1 MKCKGPALL
10 PGFLLFSS
18 FTECWLVP
26 GAISFSIYEE
36 IIYIH
41 FMMLLSTR
49 FRRLSAVAHFGQSAH
64 VAPSARYS
72 RFAFV
77 ALSLAFWQAPA
88 LAADLVKQNID
99 TTDAMATLANYDRGF
114 YTPQVLHI
122 KPSGGKP
129 IEKPYGKL
137 LHLRAE
143 ISEFSSRAWLG
154 VDTTGGKKDTT
165 WGKSQDLT
173 EDALNVLQTTFDNI
187 RKNNGFAVV
196 RICYDP
202 WYNGRSNVTPEH
214 KWVLRHVEQL
224 APVLS
229 KNTDVI
235 VALEM
240 GMHGAY
246 GEMHSDTSITYDR
259 IAEATNLMLRNTPP
273 ELKILT
279 RTGNYSAKVLG
290 FDNWGVD
297 FHIDG
302 EKFAEIAKA
311 KGDTMYRVGMFND
324 GYLGTQFD
332 YGTWGADC
340 KTSICR
346 EEGVAWLEKY
356 GINTP
361 YGGEALTTAN
371 DYQVINTPEFLAYE
385 GFRTHTSYLNIQWNN
400 NLIDSWK
407 KSHFKG
413 KDFEYDGAKDSSLT
427 GFKYINDHLGYRYVL
442 RESWITDTVGAD
454 GIFKA
459 KLRIQNVG
467 FGNLT
472 RNVPVKLA
480 VVDDMEGSLLTMCPG
495 TSYIDLPDI
504 DFRDVHSRTISI
516 AGGDTVMTFDGNNE
530 IEISAKLNVFSKKR
544 YQVYLSV
551 GEVEFANHKLV
562 GVGSCG
568 EEQPAVY
575 LGKVYYDEGL
585 TGISPR
591 LSPALVTSKQNA
603 PFVQRIRNNII
614 IHKGDKRYR
623 ANGFGMK

>member
-1 MKCKGPALL
+1 MSVSCLFNLRGAAHFAHSALM
-10 PGFLLFSS
+10 
-18 FTECWLVP
+18 V
-26 GAISFSIYEE
+26 
-36 IIYIH
+36 
-41 FMMLLSTR
+41 MLL
-49 FRRLSAVAHFGQSAH
+49 AVPQSPA
-64 VAPSARYS
+64 
-72 RFAFV
+72 FA
-77 ALSLAFWQAPA
+77 SG
-88 LAADLVKQNID
+88 LVKQGID
-99 TTDAMATLANYDRGF
+99 STDYMITLANYDRGF

-129 IEKPYGKL
+129 IEKPYSQL

-154 VDTTGGKKDTT
+154 IDTTGGKKDTT

-173 EDALNVLQTTFDNI
+173 EDALNVLQQTFDNI
-187 RKNNGFAVV
+187 RANKGFVIV

-259 IAEATNLMLRNTPP
+259 VAEATNLMLRSTPP

-324 GYLGTQFD
+324 GYLGTQYD

-371 DYQVINTPEFLAYE
+371 GYQVINTPEFLAYE

-400 NLIDSWK
+400 NLINSWK
-407 KSHFKG
+407 KTLFKQ
-413 KDFEYDGAKDSSLT
+413 KDFDYDPAHVDSLT
-427 GFKYINDHLGYRYVL
+427 GFKYINDHLGYRFVL
-442 RESWITDTVGAD
+442 RESWLSDTVGSD
-454 GIFKA
+454 HMLHA
-459 KLRIQNVG
+459 KFRVQNVG

-472 RNVPVKLA
+472 WKAPVKLA
-480 VVDDMEGSLLTMCPG
+480 VLEDLEGSDLDMCPDMD
-495 TSYIDLPDI
+495 YVDLPDV
-504 DFRDVHSRTISI
+504 DFRDVHSRTISV

-530 IEISAKLNVFSKKR
+530 IEVSVKLGKLRYRN
-544 YQVYLSV
+544 YQVYLKV
-551 GEVEFANHKLV
+551 GDIQFANDKPS
-562 GVGSCG
+562 GKGTCG
-568 EEQPAVY
+568 QEQPAAY
-575 LGKVYYDEGL
+575 LGKFYFDENVQS
-585 TGISPR
+585 I
-591 LSPALVTSKQNA
+591 A
-603 PFVQRIRNNII
+603 PRIRRSSVQKTETPYVLRTRNNVII
-614 IHKGDKRYR
+614 R
-623 ANGFGMK
+623 NGERSYKPNGSKL

>member
-1 MKCKGPALL
+1 MKKISVITQNVVQIAVLGIFLFTPAS
-10 PGFLLFSS
+10 LF
-18 FTECWLVP
+18 
-26 GAISFSIYEE
+26 
-36 IIYIH
+36 
-41 FMMLLSTR
+41 
-49 FRRLSAVAHFGQSAH
+49 
-64 VAPSARYS
+64 
-72 RFAFV
+72 
-77 ALSLAFWQAPA
+77 
-88 LAADLVKQNID
+88 AAGLVKQSID
-99 TTDAMATLANYDRGF
+99 TTDAMATLDNFDRGF
-114 YTPQVLHI
+114 YTPQVLHL
-122 KPSGGKP
+122 KPSGSKP

-143 ISEFSSRAWLG
+143 ISEFSSNAWLSI
-154 VDTTGGKKDTT
+154 DTTGGKRDTVR
-165 WGKSQDLT
+165 GVSQDLT
-173 EDALNVLQTTFDNI
+173 EDALNVLQQTFDNI
-187 RKNNGFAVV
+187 RTNKGFVIV

-259 IAEATNLMLRNTPP
+259 VAEATNLMLRNTPP

-297 FHIDG
+297 FRIDG

-324 GYLGTQFD
+324 GYLGTQYD

-361 YGGEALTTAN
+361 YGGEALTTAGGFE
-371 DYQVINTPEFLAYE
+371 VINTPEFLAYE

-400 NLIDSWK
+400 NLIDGWK
-407 KSHFKG
+407 KSHFEG
-413 KDFEYDGAKDSSLT
+413 KDFEYDGSKIDSLT
-427 GFKYINDHLGYRYVL
+427 GFKYVNDHLGYRFVL
-442 RESWITDTVGAD
+442 RESWMSDTVGFD
-454 GIFKA
+454 HVLHA
-459 KLRIQNVG
+459 KFRVQNVG

-472 RNVPVKLA
+472 WKAPVKLA
-480 VVDDMEGSLLTMCPG
+480 VLEDLEGSDLLECPMP
-495 TSYIDLPDI
+495 TYYELPDVDSRNI
-504 DFRDVHSRTISI
+504 HSRTISI

-530 IEISAKLNVFSKKR
+530 IEVSVKLGKLRYRN
-544 YQVYLSV
+544 YQVYLKV
-551 GEVEFANHKLV
+551 GNIEFANDKPS
-562 GVGSCG
+562 GKGTCG
-568 EEQPAVY
+568 LEQPAAY
-575 LGKVYYDEGL
+575 LGKIYYDENVKSS
-585 TGISPR
+585 IPR
-591 LSPALVTSKQNA
+591 TFPAAVQKKNA
-603 PFVQRIRNNII
+603 PFVQRERNSVIVRD
-614 IHKGDKRYR
+614 GEKRYK
-623 ANGFGMK
+623 ANGATLR

>member
-1 MKCKGPALL
+1 MKKISEITRNVVQIAVLGI
-10 PGFLLFSS
+10 FLFATAPLF
-18 FTECWLVP
+18 
-26 GAISFSIYEE
+26 
-36 IIYIH
+36 
-41 FMMLLSTR
+41 
-49 FRRLSAVAHFGQSAH
+49 
-64 VAPSARYS
+64 
-72 RFAFV
+72 
-77 ALSLAFWQAPA
+77 
-88 LAADLVKQNID
+88 AAGLVKRDID
-99 TTDAMATLANYDRGF
+99 TTDAMATLGNYDRGF
-114 YTPQVLHI
+114 YTPQVLHL

-129 IEKPYGKL
+129 IENPSSKL

-143 ISEFSSRAWLG
+143 ISEFSSNAWLSI
-154 VDTTGGKKDTT
+154 DTTGGKR
-165 WGKSQDLT
+165 DLT

-187 RKNNGFAVV
+187 RENKGFVIV

-202 WYNGRSNVTPEH
+202 WYNGRSNVTPDHE
-214 KWVLRHVEQL
+214 WVLKHVKQL

-246 GEMHSDTSITYDR
+246 GEMHSDTNITYDR

-311 KGDTMYRVGMFND
+311 KGDTMFRVGMFND
-324 GYLGTQFD
+324 GYLGTQYD

-371 DYQVINTPEFLAYE
+371 GYQVINTPEFLAYE

-407 KSHFKG
+407 KTQFKQ
-413 KDFEYDGAKDSSLT
+413 KDFDYDPSRVDSLT
-427 GFKYINDHLGYRYVL
+427 GFKYINDHLGYRFVL
-442 RESWITDTVGAD
+442 REAWMSDTVGSD
-454 GIFKA
+454 RILRA
-459 KLRIQNVG
+459 KVRIQNVG

-472 RNVPVKLA
+472 WNAPVRLA
-480 VVDDMEGSLLTMCPG
+480 ILDDLEGSDLEICP
-495 TSYIDLPDI
+495 TPTYYDLPDI
-504 DFRDVHSRTISI
+504 DSRDIHSRTISI

-530 IEISAKLNVFSKKR
+530 IEISAKIKGNNKTR
-544 YQVYLSV
+544 YQVYLKI
-551 GEVEFANHKLV
+551 GDIAFANRIPS
-562 GVGSCG
+562 GIGSCG
-568 EEQPAVY
+568 IEQPAAY
-575 LGKVYYDEGL
+575 LGKIYFAESVKSS
-585 TGISPR
+585 INPR
-591 LSPALVTSKQNA
+591 TLPSGTAQKKNA
-603 PFVQRIRNNII
+603 PFIQRERHNAIIRD
-614 IHKGDKRYR
+614 GEKRYR
-623 ANGFGMK
+623 ANGATSR

>member
-1 MKCKGPALL
+1 MA
-10 PGFLLFSS
+10 
-18 FTECWLVP
+18 
-26 GAISFSIYEE
+26 
-36 IIYIH
+36 
-41 FMMLLSTR
+41 LLST
-49 FRRLSAVAHFGQSAH
+49 HFGILRGTVLAT
-64 VAPSARYS
+64 
-72 RFAFV
+72 
-77 ALSLAFWQAPA
+77 LSLAFLPSSVFAVG
-88 LAADLVKQNID
+88 LVKQRID
-99 TTDAMATLANYDRGF
+99 STDYMITLPNYDRGF

-122 KPSGGKP
+122 KPSGSKP
-129 IEKPYGKL
+129 IEKPYSKL

-154 VDTTGGKKDTT
+154 IDTTGGKKDTT

-173 EDALNVLQTTFDNI
+173 EDALNVLQQTFDNI
-187 RKNNGFAVV
+187 RANKGFVIV

-214 KWVLRHVEQL
+214 KWVLKHVEQL

-259 IAEATNLMLRNTPP
+259 VAEATNLMLRSTPP

-302 EKFAEIAKA
+302 EKFAEIAEA

-324 GYLGTQFD
+324 GYLGTQYD

-361 YGGEALTTAN
+361 YGGEALSTAN
-371 DYQVINTPEFLAYE
+371 GYQVINTPEFLAYE

-400 NLIDSWK
+400 NLINSWK
-407 KSHFKG
+407 KTLFKQ
-413 KDFEYDGAKDSSLT
+413 KDFDYDPAKIDSLT
-427 GFKYINDHLGYRYVL
+427 GFKYINDHLGYRFVL
-442 RESWITDTVGAD
+442 RESWLSDTVGSD
-454 GIFKA
+454 HVLRA
-459 KLRIQNVG
+459 KFRVQNVG

-472 RNVPVKLA
+472 WKAPVRLA
-480 VVDDMEGSLLTMCPG
+480 VVEDLEGSSLDVCPD
-495 TSYIDLPDI
+495 IDYVELPDV

-530 IEISAKLNVFSKKR
+530 LEISVNLGKLRYRN
-544 YQVYLSV
+544 YQVYLKV
-551 GEVEFANHKLV
+551 GDIEFANDKPS
-562 GVGSCG
+562 GKGTCG
-568 EEQPAVY
+568 MEQPAAY
-575 LGKVYYDEGL
+575 LGKFYFDENVQS
-585 TGISPR
+585 IAPR
-591 LSPALVTSKQNA
+591 VRRSSEQNSKT
-603 PFVQRIRNNII
+603 PYVQRTRNNVII
-614 IHKGDKRYR
+614 RDGDRSYKM
-623 ANGFGMK
+623 NGAKQ

>member
-1 MKCKGPALL
+1 MKKISEITRNVVQIAVIGI
-10 PGFLLFSS
+10 FLFATVPLF
-18 FTECWLVP
+18 
-26 GAISFSIYEE
+26 
-36 IIYIH
+36 
-41 FMMLLSTR
+41 
-49 FRRLSAVAHFGQSAH
+49 
-64 VAPSARYS
+64 
-72 RFAFV
+72 
-77 ALSLAFWQAPA
+77 
-88 LAADLVKQNID
+88 AAGLVKQSID
-99 TTDAMATLANYDRGF
+99 TTDAMATLENFDRGF
-114 YTPQVLHI
+114 YTPQVLHL

-143 ISEFSSRAWLG
+143 ISEFSSNAWLSI
-154 VDTTGGKKDTT
+154 DTTGGKRDTVR
-165 WGKSQDLT
+165 GVSQDLT
-173 EDALNVLQTTFDNI
+173 EDALNVLQQTFDNI
-187 RKNNGFAVV
+187 RNFGGHVIV

-202 WYNGRSNVTPEH
+202 WYNGRSNVTPAHE
-214 KWVLRHVEQL
+214 WVLKHVEQL

-246 GEMHSDTSITYDR
+246 GEMHSDTNITYDR
-259 IAEATNLMLRNTPP
+259 VAEAVNLMLRNTPP

-324 GYLGTQFD
+324 GYLGTQYD

-356 GINTP
+356 SINTP
-361 YGGEALTTAN
+361 YGGEALTTASG
-371 DYQVINTPEFLAYE
+371 YQVINTPEFLAYE

-407 KSHFKG
+407 KTPFKQ
-413 KDFEYDGAKDSSLT
+413 KDFDYDPARVDSLS
-427 GFKYINDHLGYRYVL
+427 GFKYINDHLGYRFVL

-472 RNVPVKLA
+472 WNAPVRLA
-480 VVDDMEGSLLTMCPG
+480 VLEDLEGSNLAMCPMP
-495 TSYIDLPDI
+495 TYYELPDI
-504 DFRDVHSRTISI
+504 DSRDIHSRTISI

-530 IEISAKLNVFSKKR
+530 VEISTKLNLKGKGS
-544 YQVYLSV
+544 YQVYLKI
-551 GEVEFANHKLV
+551 GNVEFANREV
-562 GVGSCG
+562 SGMGSCG

-575 LGKVYYDEGL
+575 LGKVYFDE
-585 TGISPR
+585 S
-591 LSPALVTSKQNA
+591 VTSSAIPRALQPRNIQKQNA
-603 PFVQRIRNNII
+603 PNVQRERNSVIVRDGE
-614 IHKGDKRYR
+614 KCYKL
-623 ANGFGMK
+623 NGAKVLKK

>member
-1 MKCKGPALL
+1 MKKISVITRNVVQIAVLGI
-10 PGFLLFSS
+10 FLFATAPLF
-18 FTECWLVP
+18 
-26 GAISFSIYEE
+26 
-36 IIYIH
+36 
-41 FMMLLSTR
+41 
-49 FRRLSAVAHFGQSAH
+49 
-64 VAPSARYS
+64 
-72 RFAFV
+72 
-77 ALSLAFWQAPA
+77 
-88 LAADLVKQNID
+88 AAGLVKQSID
-99 TTDAMATLANYDRGF
+99 TTDAMATLDNFDRGF
-114 YTPQVLHI
+114 YTPQVLHLE
-122 KPSGGKP
+122 PSGGKP

-143 ISEFSSRAWLG
+143 ISEFSSNAWLSI
-154 VDTTGGKKDTT
+154 DSTGGKRDTVR
-165 WGKSQDLT
+165 GVSQDLT
-173 EDALNVLQTTFDNI
+173 EDALNVLQQTFDNI
-187 RKNNGFAVV
+187 RDFGGHVIV
-196 RICYDP
+196 RVCYDP
-202 WYNGRSNVTPEH
+202 WYNGRSNVTPAHE
-214 KWVLRHVEQL
+214 WVLKHVKQL

-259 IAEATNLMLRNTPP
+259 VAEAVNLMLRNTPP

-324 GYLGTQFD
+324 GYLGTQCD

-361 YGGEALTTAN
+361 YGGEALTTASG
-371 DYQVINTPEFLAYE
+371 YEVINTPEFLAYE

-407 KSHFKG
+407 KTTFKQ
-413 KDFEYDGAKDSSLT
+413 KDFDYDPARVDLLS
-427 GFKYINDHLGYRYVL
+427 GFKYINDHLGYRFVL

-472 RNVPVKLA
+472 RKMKASVYIHGM
-480 VVDDMEGSLLTMCPG
+480 VDFGPLDTIAALNINKSLD
-495 TSYIDLPDI
+495 SI
-504 DFRDVHSRTISI
+504 DFRNVHCRKIEI
-516 AGGDTVMTFDGNNE
+516 KGADTVMTFDGNNE
-530 IEISAKLNVFSKKR
+530 IAFEINLGMHKDWDGKLLDAYLKVCSEKKTDDCIR
-544 YQVYLSV
+544 
-551 GEVEFANHKLV
+551 FANNMSPEDSANGLEKIHI
-562 GVGSCG
+562 
-568 EEQPAVY
+568 
-575 LGKVYYDEGL
+575 GKFVMDSRVEASAFL
-585 TGISPR
+585 R
-591 LSPALVTSKQNA
+591 ALPIRNSLKKNA
-603 PFVQRIRNNII
+603 PFVQRERHNAIIRD
-614 IHKGDKRYR
+614 GEKRYKV
-623 ANGFGMK
+623 NGASTLTTNH

>member
-1 MKCKGPALL
+1 M
-10 PGFLLFSS
+10 S
-18 FTECWLVP
+18 V
-26 GAISFSIYEE
+26 SFSK
-36 IIYIH
+36 
-41 FMMLLSTR
+41 LR
-49 FRRLSAVAHFGQSAH
+49 GAAHFAH
-64 VAPSARYS
+64 LVRCSHFEHSARFLHS
-72 RFAFV
+72 AFV
-77 ALSLAFWQAPA
+77 AFA
-88 LAADLVKQNID
+88 LAVLPLPAFAAGLVKQSID
-99 TTDAMATLANYDRGF
+99 TTDAMKTLANYDRGF
-114 YTPQVLHI
+114 YTPQVLHL

-154 VDTTGGKKDTT
+154 IDTTGGKKDTT

-187 RKNNGFAVV
+187 RKNNGHVV
-196 RICYDP
+196 MRICYDP

-229 KNTDVI
+229 TNTDVI

-259 IAEATNLMLRNTPP
+259 VAEATNLMLRNTPP

-302 EKFAEIAKA
+302 EKFKEIAEA

-324 GYLGTQFD
+324 GYLGTQYD

-356 GINTP
+356 SINTP

-371 DYQVINTPEFLAYE
+371 GYQVINTPEFLSYE

-413 KDFEYDGAKDSSLT
+413 KDFEYDGTKIDSLT

-442 RESWITDTVGAD
+442 RESWVTDTVGAD

-459 KLRIQNVG
+459 KVRIQNVG

-472 RNVPVKLA
+472 RKMKASLYVRGYRQEGLLDTLA
-480 VVDDMEGSLLTMCPG
+480 IMTYEIPLSDA
-495 TSYIDLPDI
+495 I
-504 DFRDVHSRTISI
+504 DFMNVRSRKIEI
-516 AGGDTVMTFDGNNE
+516 KGADTVMTFDGNNE
-530 IEISAKLNVFSKKR
+530 IEFEAKVQNYKDWSGWPLDVFFRVCSETN
-544 YQVYLSV
+544 SNDCIH
-551 GEVEFANHKLV
+551 FANDSLRSK
-562 GVGSCG
+562 
-568 EEQPAVY
+568 AVY
-575 LGKVYYDEGL
+575 GGIYIGSFVVDDKVQSIDSRSL
-585 TGISPR
+585 RARTAQKR
-591 LSPALVTSKQNA
+591 KA
-603 PFVQRIRNNII
+603 PYVQRTRNNIVV
-614 IHKGDKRYR
+614 HNGDKQYR
-623 ANGFGMK
+623 MNGAGIQ

>member
-1 MKCKGPALL
+1 MKKISVITRNVARVALL
-10 PGFLLFSS
+10 GAFLF
-18 FTECWLVP
+18 
-26 GAISFSIYEE
+26 
-36 IIYIH
+36 
-41 FMMLLSTR
+41 
-49 FRRLSAVAHFGQSAH
+49 
-64 VAPSARYS
+64 
-72 RFAFV
+72 
-77 ALSLAFWQAPA
+77 APA
-88 LAADLVKQNID
+88 SLFAAGLVKQSID
-99 TTDAMATLANYDRGF
+99 TTDAMATLDNFDRGF
-114 YTPQVLHI
+114 YTPQVLHL
-122 KPSGGKP
+122 KPSGSKP

-143 ISEFSSRAWLG
+143 ISEFSSNAWLSI
-154 VDTTGGKKDTT
+154 DTTGGKRDTVR
-165 WGKSQDLT
+165 GVSQDLT
-173 EDALNVLQTTFDNI
+173 EDALNVLQQTFDNI
-187 RKNNGFAVV
+187 RANKGFVIV

-259 IAEATNLMLRNTPP
+259 VAEAVNLMLRNTPP

-324 GYLGTQFD
+324 GYLGTQYD

-340 KTSICR
+340 ATSICR

-361 YGGEALTTAN
+361 YGGEALTTAGGFE
-371 DYQVINTPEFLAYE
+371 VINTPEFLAYE

-400 NLIDSWK
+400 NLIDGWK
-407 KSHFKG
+407 KSHFEG
-413 KDFEYDGAKDSSLT
+413 KDFEYDGSKIDSLT
-427 GFKYINDHLGYRYVL
+427 GFKYVNDHLGYRFVL
-442 RESWITDTVGAD
+442 RESWMSDTVGSD
-454 GIFKA
+454 GILRA

-472 RNVPVKLA
+472 WRAPVRLA
-480 VVDDMEGSLLTMCPG
+480 VLEDLEGSDLDMCPDMD
-495 TSYIDLPDI
+495 YVDLLDV
-504 DFRDVHSRTISI
+504 DFRNVHSRTISI

-530 IEISAKLNVFSKKR
+530 IEVSVKLGKLRYRN
-544 YQVYLSV
+544 YQVYLKV
-551 GEVEFANHKLV
+551 GNIEFANDKPS
-562 GVGSCG
+562 GKGTCG
-568 EEQPAVY
+568 LEQPAAY
-575 LGKVYYDEGL
+575 LGKFYFDESVKSAIPH
-585 TGISPR
+585 TF
-591 LSPALVTSKQNA
+591 PAAAQKKNA
-603 PFVQRIRNNII
+603 PFVQRERNSVIVRD
-614 IHKGDKRYR
+614 GEKRYK
-623 ANGFGMK
+623 ANGATLR

>member
-1 MKCKGPALL
+1 MLYPIFCEGGSMKKFVIWAIAAVLL
-10 PGFLLFSS
+10 HAPVF
-18 FTECWLVP
+18 
-26 GAISFSIYEE
+26 
-36 IIYIH
+36 
-41 FMMLLSTR
+41 
-49 FRRLSAVAHFGQSAH
+49 AVGLIKQS
-64 VAPSARYS
+64 V
-72 RFAFV
+72 
-77 ALSLAFWQAPA
+77 
-88 LAADLVKQNID
+88 D
-99 TTDAMATLANYDRGF
+99 TTDAMATLGNYDRGF
-114 YTPQVLHI
+114 YTPQVLHL
-122 KPSGGKP
+122 KPSGSKP

-143 ISEFSSRAWLG
+143 ISEFSSHAWLG
-154 VDTTGGKKDTT
+154 IDTTGGKRDTT
-165 WGKSQDLT
+165 WGKNQDLT

-187 RKNNGFAVV
+187 RANEGFVIV

-202 WYNGRSNVTPEH
+202 WYNGRSNVTPDHE
-214 KWVLRHVEQL
+214 WVLKHVKQL

-246 GEMHSDTSITYDR
+246 GEMHSDTNITYDR
-259 IAEATNLMLRNTPP
+259 VAEAVNLMLRNTPP

-297 FHIDG
+297 FNIDG

-324 GYLGTQFD
+324 GYLGTQYD

-361 YGGEALTTAN
+361 YGGEALTTAGG
-371 DYQVINTPEFLAYE
+371 YEVINTPEFLSYE

-400 NLIDSWK
+400 NLIDGWK
-407 KSHFKG
+407 KSHFEG
-413 KDFEYDGAKDSSLT
+413 KDFEYDGSKIDSLT
-427 GFKYINDHLGYRYVL
+427 GFKYVNDHLGYRFVL
-442 RESWITDTVGAD
+442 RESWLSDTVGAD
-454 GIFKA
+454 GILRA

-472 RNVPVKLA
+472 WKAPVKLA
-480 VVDDMEGSLLTMCPG
+480 VLEDLEGSDLDMCPDMD
-495 TSYIDLPDI
+495 YVDLPDV
-504 DFRDVHSRTISI
+504 DFRNVHSRTISI

-530 IEISAKLNVFSKKR
+530 IEVSVKLGKLRYRN
-544 YQVYLSV
+544 YQVYLKV
-551 GEVEFANHKLV
+551 GNIEFANDKPS
-562 GVGSCG
+562 GKGTCG
-568 EEQPAVY
+568 LEQPAAY
-575 LGKVYYDEGL
+575 LGKIYYDENVKSS
-585 TGISPR
+585 IPR
-591 LSPALVTSKQNA
+591 ALPSAAQKKNA
-603 PFVQRIRNNII
+603 PFVQRERHNAIIRD
-614 IHKGDKRYR
+614 GEKRYR
-623 ANGFGMK
+623 ANGATSR

>member
-1 MKCKGPALL
+1 MKLASFIFALAIA
-10 PGFLLFSS
+10 FL
-18 FTECWLVP
+18 
-26 GAISFSIYEE
+26 
-36 IIYIH
+36 
-41 FMMLLSTR
+41 
-49 FRRLSAVAHFGQSAH
+49 
-64 VAPSARYS
+64 
-72 RFAFV
+72 
-77 ALSLAFWQAPA
+77 QAPV
-88 LAADLVKQNID
+88 LAAGLVKWNID
-99 TTDAMATLANYDRGF
+99 TTDAMKTLSNYDRGF
-114 YTPQVLHI
+114 YTPQVLHL
-122 KPSGGKP
+122 KPSGGSP

-143 ISEFSSRAWLG
+143 ISEFSSHAWLG
-154 VDTTGGKKDTT
+154 IDTTGGKNDTT
-165 WGKSQDLT
+165 WGKNQDLT

-187 RKNNGFAVV
+187 RTNKGFVIV

-202 WYNGRSNVTPEH
+202 WYNGRSNVTPDHE
-214 KWVLRHVEQL
+214 WVLKHVKQL

-246 GEMHSDTSITYDR
+246 GEMHSDTNITYDR
-259 IAEATNLMLRNTPP
+259 VAEAVNLMLRNTPP

-324 GYLGTQFD
+324 GYLGTQYD

-340 KTSICR
+340 KSSICR

-356 GINTP
+356 SINTP
-361 YGGEALTTAN
+361 YGGEALTTAK
-371 DYQVINTPEFLAYE
+371 DYQVINTPEFLSYE

-407 KSHFKG
+407 KTLFNI
-413 KDFEYDGAKDSSLT
+413 KDFDYDFERVDSLT
-427 GFKYINDHLGYRYVL
+427 GFKYINDHLGYRFVL
-442 RESWITDTVGAD
+442 RESWVTDTVGAD

-459 KLRIQNVG
+459 KVRIQNVG

-472 RNVPVKLA
+472 WKAPVRLA
-480 VVDDMEGSLLTMCPG
+480 VLTDLEGTGLLMCPMP
-495 TSYIDLPDI
+495 TYYDLPDI
-504 DFRDVHSRTISI
+504 DSRDIHSRTISI

-530 IEISAKLNVFSKKR
+530 IEITAKIKGSSRTR
-544 YQVYLSV
+544 YQVYLKI
-551 GEVEFANHKLV
+551 GDIQFANHEV
-562 GVGSCG
+562 SGIGSCG
-568 EEQPAVY
+568 EERPAAY
-575 LGKVYYDEGL
+575 LGKTYYDESVKSF
-585 TGISPR
+585 IPR
-591 LSPALVTSKQNA
+591 TLQPRSIQKQNA
-603 PFVQRIRNNII
+603 PFVQRVRHNAIIRDGE
-614 IHKGDKRYR
+614 KSYR
-623 ANGFGMK
+623 ANGAGVR

>member
-1 MKCKGPALL
+1 MTT
-10 PGFLLFSS
+10 FF
-18 FTECWLVP
+18 
-26 GAISFSIYEE
+26 
-36 IIYIH
+36 
-41 FMMLLSTR
+41 
-49 FRRLSAVAHFGQSAH
+49 
-64 VAPSARYS
+64 S
-72 RFAFV
+72 RFSFGWGFTLAT
-77 ALSLAFWQAPA
+77 LSLAFLQSPV
-88 LAADLVKQNID
+88 LAAGLVKQSID
-99 TTDAMATLANYDRGF
+99 TTDAMRTLSNYDRGF

-122 KPSGGKP
+122 KPSGSKP
-129 IEKPYGKL
+129 IEKPYSRL

-154 VDTTGGKKDTT
+154 IDTTGGKKDTT

-173 EDALNVLQTTFDNI
+173 EDALNVLQQTFDNI
-187 RKNNGFAVV
+187 RANKGFVIV

-259 IAEATNLMLRNTPP
+259 VAEATNLMLRNTPP

-290 FDNWGVD
+290 FDSWGVD

-324 GYLGTQFD
+324 GYLGTQYD

-371 DYQVINTPEFLAYE
+371 GYQVINTPEFLAYE
-385 GFRTHTSYLNIQWNN
+385 GYRTHTSYLNIQWNN
-400 NLIDSWK
+400 NLINSWK
-407 KSHFKG
+407 KTLFKQ
-413 KDFEYDGAKDSSLT
+413 KDFDYDPARVDSLT
-427 GFKYINDHLGYRYVL
+427 GFKYINDHLGYRFVL
-442 RESWITDTVGAD
+442 RESWLSDTVGAD
-454 GIFKA
+454 HVLHA
-459 KLRIQNVG
+459 KFRVQNVG

-472 RNVPVKLA
+472 WNAPVRLA
-480 VVDDMEGSLLTMCPG
+480 VVEDLEGSSLDVCPD
-495 TSYIDLPDI
+495 IDYVELPDV

-530 IEISAKLNVFSKKR
+530 LEISVNLGKLRYRN
-544 YQVYLSV
+544 YQVYLKV
-551 GEVEFANHKLV
+551 GEIEFANSSLGGK
-562 GVGSCG
+562 GTCG
-568 EEQPAVY
+568 MEQPAAY
-575 LGKVYYDEGL
+575 MGKFYYDENAL
-585 TGISPR
+585 SIMPR
-591 LSPALVTSKQNA
+591 ALWSSLQKSQT
-603 PFVQRIRNNII
+603 PYVQRKRNNVIIRNG
-614 IHKGDKRYR
+614 KSSYKP
-623 ANGFGMK
+623 NGTKQ

>member
-1 MKCKGPALL
+1 MKLASFIFALAIA
-10 PGFLLFSS
+10 FL
-18 FTECWLVP
+18 
-26 GAISFSIYEE
+26 
-36 IIYIH
+36 
-41 FMMLLSTR
+41 
-49 FRRLSAVAHFGQSAH
+49 
-64 VAPSARYS
+64 
-72 RFAFV
+72 
-77 ALSLAFWQAPA
+77 QAPV
-88 LAADLVKQNID
+88 LAAGLVKWNID
-99 TTDAMATLANYDRGF
+99 TTDAMKTLSNYDRGF
-114 YTPQVLHI
+114 YTPQVLHL
-122 KPSGGKP
+122 KPSGGSP

-143 ISEFSSRAWLG
+143 ISEFSSHAWLG
-154 VDTTGGKKDTT
+154 IDTTGGKNDTT
-165 WGKSQDLT
+165 WGKNQDLT

-187 RKNNGFAVV
+187 RTNKGFVIV

-202 WYNGRSNVTPEH
+202 WYNGRSNVTPDHE
-214 KWVLRHVEQL
+214 WVLKHVKQL

-246 GEMHSDTSITYDR
+246 GEMHSDTNITYDR
-259 IAEATNLMLRNTPP
+259 VAEAVNLMLRNTPP

-324 GYLGTQFD
+324 GYLGTQYD

-340 KTSICR
+340 NTSICR

-361 YGGEALTTAN
+361 YGGEALTTAK
-371 DYQVINTPEFLAYE
+371 DYQVINTPEFLSYE

-407 KSHFKG
+407 KTLFNI
-413 KDFEYDGAKDSSLT
+413 KDFDYDFERVDSLT
-427 GFKYINDHLGYRYVL
+427 GFKYINDHLGYRFVL
-442 RESWITDTVGAD
+442 RESWVTDTVGAD

-459 KLRIQNVG
+459 KVRIQNVG

-472 RNVPVKLA
+472 WKAPVRLA
-480 VVDDMEGSLLTMCPG
+480 VLTDLEGTGLLMCPMP
-495 TSYIDLPDI
+495 TYYDLPDI
-504 DFRDVHSRTISI
+504 DSRDIHSRTISI

-530 IEISAKLNVFSKKR
+530 IEISTKLNIRGKGR
-544 YQVYLSV
+544 YQVYLKI
-551 GEVEFANHKLV
+551 GDIQFANHEV
-562 GVGSCG
+562 SGIGSCG
-568 EEQPAVY
+568 EERPAAY
-575 LGKVYYDEGL
+575 LGKTYYDESVKSF
-585 TGISPR
+585 IPR
-591 LSPALVTSKQNA
+591 TLQPRSIQKQNA
-603 PFVQRIRNNII
+603 PFVQRVRHNAIIRDGE
-614 IHKGDKRYR
+614 KSYR
-623 ANGFGMK
+623 ANGAGVR

>member
-1 MKCKGPALL
+1 MKKISVITQNVVQIAVLGIFLFTPAS
-10 PGFLLFSS
+10 LF
-18 FTECWLVP
+18 
-26 GAISFSIYEE
+26 
-36 IIYIH
+36 
-41 FMMLLSTR
+41 
-49 FRRLSAVAHFGQSAH
+49 
-64 VAPSARYS
+64 
-72 RFAFV
+72 
-77 ALSLAFWQAPA
+77 
-88 LAADLVKQNID
+88 AAGLVKQSID
-99 TTDAMATLANYDRGF
+99 TTDAMATLENFDRGF
-114 YTPQVLHI
+114 YTPQVLHL
-122 KPSGGKP
+122 KPSGSKP

-143 ISEFSSRAWLG
+143 ISEFSSNAWLSI
-154 VDTTGGKKDTT
+154 DTTGGKRDTVR
-165 WGKSQDLT
+165 GVSQDLT
-173 EDALNVLQTTFDNI
+173 EDALNVLQQTFDNI
-187 RKNNGFAVV
+187 RTNKGFVIV

-259 IAEATNLMLRNTPP
+259 VAEAVNLMLRNTPP

-297 FHIDG
+297 FRIDG

-324 GYLGTQFD
+324 GYLGTQYD

-361 YGGEALTTAN
+361 YGGEALTTAGG
-371 DYQVINTPEFLAYE
+371 YEVINTPEFLSYE
-385 GFRTHTSYLNIQWNN
+385 GFRTHTSYLNVQWNN
-400 NLIDSWK
+400 NLIDGWK
-407 KSHFKG
+407 KSQFEG
-413 KDFEYDGAKDSSLT
+413 KDFEYDGSKIDSLT
-427 GFKYINDHLGYRYVL
+427 GFKYVNDHLGYRFVL
-442 RESWITDTVGAD
+442 RESWMSDTVGFD
-454 GIFKA
+454 HVLHA
-459 KLRIQNVG
+459 KFRVQNVG

-472 RNVPVKLA
+472 WKAPVKLA
-480 VVDDMEGSLLTMCPG
+480 VLEDLEGSDLLECPMP
-495 TSYIDLPDI
+495 TYYELPDVDSRNI
-504 DFRDVHSRTISI
+504 HSRTISI

-530 IEISAKLNVFSKKR
+530 IEVSVKLGKLRYRN
-544 YQVYLSV
+544 YQVYLKV
-551 GEVEFANHKLV
+551 GNIEFANDKPS
-562 GVGSCG
+562 GKGTCG
-568 EEQPAVY
+568 LEQPAAY
-575 LGKVYYDEGL
+575 LGKIYYDENVKSS
-585 TGISPR
+585 IPR
-591 LSPALVTSKQNA
+591 TFPAAVQKKNA
-603 PFVQRIRNNII
+603 PFVQRERNSVIVRD
-614 IHKGDKRYR
+614 GEKRYK
-623 ANGFGMK
+623 ANGATLR

>member
-1 MKCKGPALL
+1 MAR
-10 PGFLLFSS
+10 FHIRFFS
-18 FTECWLVP
+18 LR
-26 GAISFSIYEE
+26 GA
-36 IIYIH
+36 
-41 FMMLLSTR
+41 
-49 FRRLSAVAHFGQSAH
+49 
-64 VAPSARYS
+64 
-72 RFAFV
+72 
-77 ALSLAFWQAPA
+77 A
-88 LAADLVKQNID
+88 LAALVLTFMQAPVFAAGLVKWNVD

-114 YTPQVLHI
+114 YTPQVLHL

-129 IEKPYGKL
+129 IGKPWAKL

-143 ISEFSSRAWLG
+143 ISEFSSHAWLG
-154 VDTTGGKKDTT
+154 IDTTGGKKDTT
-165 WGKSQDLT
+165 WGKNQDLT
-173 EDALNVLQTTFDNI
+173 EDALNVLQESLDSI
-187 RKNNGFAVV
+187 RANRGFAVV

-202 WYNGRSNVTPEH
+202 WYNGRSNVTPDHE
-214 KWVLRHVEQL
+214 WVLKHVKQL

-246 GEMHSDTSITYDR
+246 GEMHSDTNITYDR

-324 GYLGTQFD
+324 GYLGTQYD

-361 YGGEALTTAN
+361 YGGEALTTAEN
-371 DYQVINTPEFLAYE
+371 YQVINTPEFLSYE

-407 KSHFKG
+407 KTLFNI
-413 KDFEYDGAKDSSLT
+413 KDFDYDFERVDSLT
-427 GFKYINDHLGYRYVL
+427 GFKYINDHLGYRFVL
-442 RESWITDTVGAD
+442 RESWVTDTVGFD
-454 GIFKA
+454 GIFRA

-472 RNVPVKLA
+472 HKVKASLVVNGMQQVGMLDTLASIYYEVP
-480 VVDDMEGSLLTMCPG
+480 
-495 TSYIDLPDI
+495 LPDSI
-504 DFRDVHSRTISI
+504 DFMKVHSRKIEI
-516 AGGDTVMTFDGNNE
+516 KGADTVMTFDGNNE
-530 IEISAKLNVFSKKR
+530 VLIEAKLGSLKNQSPEDWTGIPLE
-544 YQVYLSV
+544 VYLKV
-551 GEVEFANHKLV
+551 CNDDPVKECIHFANDETRNRISN
-562 GVGSCG
+562 GVFI
-568 EEQPAVY
+568 
-575 LGKVYYDEGL
+575 GKVVFDESVKSS
-585 TGISPR
+585 IPR
-591 LSPALVTSKQNA
+591 SLSTRDMQKQNA
-603 PFVQRIRNNII
+603 PFVQRVRHNAVVRDGE
-614 IHKGDKRYR
+614 KSYR
-623 ANGFGMK
+623 VNGAKQ

>member
-1 MKCKGPALL
+1 MKHLATFVFAALTLALL
-10 PGFLLFSS
+10 HAPLF
-18 FTECWLVP
+18 
-26 GAISFSIYEE
+26 
-36 IIYIH
+36 
-41 FMMLLSTR
+41 
-49 FRRLSAVAHFGQSAH
+49 
-64 VAPSARYS
+64 
-72 RFAFV
+72 
-77 ALSLAFWQAPA
+77 
-88 LAADLVKQNID
+88 AAGLVKQNID
-99 TTDAMATLANYDRGF
+99 TTDAMATLDNFDRGF
-114 YTPQVLHI
+114 YTPQVLHL

-143 ISEFSSRAWLG
+143 ISEFSSNAWLSI
-154 VDTTGGKKDTT
+154 DTTGGIRDTVR
-165 WGKSQDLT
+165 GVSQDLT
-173 EDALNVLQTTFDNI
+173 EDALNVLQQTFDNI
-187 RKNNGFAVV
+187 RDFGGHVIV

-214 KWVLRHVEQL
+214 EWVLKHVKQL

-259 IAEATNLMLRNTPP
+259 VAEAVNLMLRNTPP

-290 FDNWGVD
+290 FNNWGVD

-324 GYLGTQFD
+324 GYLGTQYD

-356 GINTP
+356 SVNTP
-361 YGGEALTTAN
+361 YGGEALTTASG
-371 DYQVINTPEFLAYE
+371 YQVINTPEFLAYE

-400 NLIDSWK
+400 NLIDGWK
-407 KSHFKG
+407 KTTFKQ
-413 KDFEYDGAKDSSLT
+413 KDFDYDPARVDSLS
-427 GFKYINDHLGYRYVL
+427 GFKYINDHLGYRFVL
-442 RESWITDTVGAD
+442 RESWLSDTVGSD
-454 GIFKA
+454 GILRA

-472 RNVPVKLA
+472 RKMKASVYIHGM
-480 VVDDMEGSLLTMCPG
+480 VDFGPLDTIAALNINKSLD
-495 TSYIDLPDI
+495 SI
-504 DFRDVHSRTISI
+504 DFRNVHSRKIEI
-516 AGGDTVMTFDGNNE
+516 RGADTVMTFDGNNE
-530 IEISAKLNVFSKKR
+530 IAFEINLGMHKDWDGKLLDAYLKVCSEKKTDDCIR
-544 YQVYLSV
+544 
-551 GEVEFANHKLV
+551 FANNMSSEDSANGLEKIHI
-562 GVGSCG
+562 
-568 EEQPAVY
+568 
-575 LGKVYYDEGL
+575 GKFVMDSRVETSAFL
-585 TGISPR
+585 H
-591 LSPALVTSKQNA
+591 ALPIRNSLKKNA
-603 PFVQRIRNNII
+603 PFVQRERHNAIIRD
-614 IHKGDKRYR
+614 GEKRYKV
-623 ANGFGMK
+623 NGATLR

>member
-1 MKCKGPALL
+1 MTLHFSLLGVLKGAALAT
-10 PGFLLFSS
+10 F
-18 FTECWLVP
+18 
-26 GAISFSIYEE
+26 
-36 IIYIH
+36 
-41 FMMLLSTR
+41 
-49 FRRLSAVAHFGQSAH
+49 AVAFL
-64 VAPSARYS
+64 PSS
-72 RFAFV
+72 LFAAGF
-77 ALSLAFWQAPA
+77 
-88 LAADLVKQNID
+88 VKQNID
-99 TTDAMATLANYDRGF
+99 TTDAMQTLSNYDRGF

-122 KPSGGKP
+122 KPSGSKP
-129 IEKPYGKL
+129 IETPYSKL

-154 VDTTGGKKDTT
+154 IDTTGGKKDTT
-165 WGKSQDLT
+165 WDKSQDLT

-187 RKNNGFAVV
+187 RKNGGHVIV

-214 KWVLRHVEQL
+214 KWVLKHVEQL

-259 IAEATNLMLRNTPP
+259 VAEATNLMLRSTPP

-290 FDNWGVD
+290 FDSWGVN

-324 GYLGTQFD
+324 GYLGTQYD

-361 YGGEALTTAN
+361 YGGEALTTPN
-371 DYQVINTPEFLAYE
+371 GYEVINTPEFLAYE

-400 NLIDSWK
+400 NLINSWK
-407 KSHFKG
+407 KTLFKQ
-413 KDFEYDGAKDSSLT
+413 KDFDYDPAKIDSLT
-427 GFKYINDHLGYRYVL
+427 GFKYINDHLGYRFVL
-442 RESWITDTVGAD
+442 RESWMSDSVHGEGVLRSRI
-454 GIFKA
+454 
-459 KLRIQNVG
+459 RIQNVG

-472 RNVPVKLA
+472 RKMKASLHISGMGNFGMLDTVGILSYDVPLS
-480 VVDDMEGSLLTMCPG
+480 DS
-495 TSYIDLPDI
+495 I
-504 DFRDVHSRTISI
+504 DFMKVHSRKIEI
-516 AGGDTVMTFDGNNE
+516 KGGDTVTTFDGNNE
-530 IEISAKLNVFSKKR
+530 ISVEGKVGC
-544 YQVYLSV
+544 LSDWS
-551 GEVEFANHKLV
+551 GSRIEVELKVCSESNPKDCIRFANKNCLDDS
-562 GVGSCG
+562 GVIVVDGEFCLDKDRLHIGSFVMGDC
-568 EEQPAVY
+568 ERAS
-575 LGKVYYDEGL
+575 
-585 TGISPR
+585 IRHAR
-591 LSPALVTSKQNA
+591 LSGGRVSPKRDE
-603 PFVQRIRNNII
+603 PFVQRRRNDVVVHDGGRAYKLNGSR
-614 IHKGDKRYR
+614 HPKR
-623 ANGFGMK
+623 

>member
-1 MKCKGPALL
+1 MLYPFFYEGGSMKKFVIWAIAAVLL
-10 PGFLLFSS
+10 HAPVF
-18 FTECWLVP
+18 
-26 GAISFSIYEE
+26 
-36 IIYIH
+36 
-41 FMMLLSTR
+41 
-49 FRRLSAVAHFGQSAH
+49 AVGLIKQS
-64 VAPSARYS
+64 V
-72 RFAFV
+72 
-77 ALSLAFWQAPA
+77 
-88 LAADLVKQNID
+88 D
-99 TTDAMATLANYDRGF
+99 TTDAMATLGNYDRGF
-114 YTPQVLHI
+114 YTPQVLHL

-129 IEKPYGKL
+129 IEKPWSRL

-143 ISEFSSRAWLG
+143 ISEFSSHAWLG
-154 VDTTGGKKDTT
+154 IDTTGGKKDTT
-165 WGKSQDLT
+165 WGKNQDLT

-187 RKNNGFAVV
+187 RTNKGFVIV

-202 WYNGRSNVTPEH
+202 WYNGRSNVTPDHE
-214 KWVLRHVEQL
+214 WVLKHVKQL

-246 GEMHSDTSITYDR
+246 GEMHSDTNITYDR
-259 IAEATNLMLRNTPP
+259 VAEAVNLMLRNTPP

-297 FHIDG
+297 FNIDG
-302 EKFAEIAKA
+302 DKFKEIAKA

-324 GYLGTQFD
+324 GYLGTQYD

-371 DYQVINTPEFLAYE
+371 GYQVINTPEFLAYE
-385 GFRTHTSYLNIQWNN
+385 GFRSHTSYLNIQWNN

-407 KSHFKG
+407 KTLFKQ
-413 KDFEYDGAKDSSLT
+413 KDFDYDPARVDSLT
-427 GFKYINDHLGYRYVL
+427 GFKYVNDHLGYRFVL
-442 RESWITDTVGAD
+442 RESWLSDTVGAD
-454 GIFKA
+454 GILHA

-472 RNVPVKLA
+472 WKAPVKLA
-480 VVDDMEGSLLTMCPG
+480 VLEDLEGSDLDMCP
-495 TSYIDLPDI
+495 TPTYYDLPDI
-504 DFRDVHSRTISI
+504 DSRNIHSRTISI

-530 IEISAKLNVFSKKR
+530 IEITAKIKGHDKNR
-544 YQVYLSV
+544 YQVYLKI
-551 GEVEFANHKLV
+551 GDIEFANRV
-562 GVGSCG
+562 PSGIGSCG

-575 LGKVYYDEGL
+575 LGKVYFDESVKSS
-585 TGISPR
+585 IRPR
-591 LSPALVTSKQNA
+591 TLSTSVDQKKNA
-603 PFVQRIRNNII
+603 PFVQRVRHNAIIRD
-614 IHKGDKRYR
+614 GEKRYR
-623 ANGFGMK
+623 ANGATSR

>member
-1 MKCKGPALL
+1 MAR
-10 PGFLLFSS
+10 FHIRFFSS
-18 FTECWLVP
+18 R
-26 GAISFSIYEE
+26 GA
-36 IIYIH
+36 
-41 FMMLLSTR
+41 
-49 FRRLSAVAHFGQSAH
+49 
-64 VAPSARYS
+64 
-72 RFAFV
+72 
-77 ALSLAFWQAPA
+77 A
-88 LAADLVKQNID
+88 LAALVLTFMQAPVFAAGLVKWNVD

-114 YTPQVLHI
+114 YTPQVLHL

-129 IEKPYGKL
+129 IGKPWAKL

-143 ISEFSSRAWLG
+143 ISEFSSHAWLG
-154 VDTTGGKKDTT
+154 IDTTGGKKDTT
-165 WGKSQDLT
+165 WGKNQDLT
-173 EDALNVLQTTFDNI
+173 EDALNVLQESLDSI
-187 RKNNGFAVV
+187 RANRGFAVV

-202 WYNGRSNVTPEH
+202 WYNGRSNVTPDHE
-214 KWVLRHVEQL
+214 WVLKHVKQL

-229 KNTDVI
+229 KKTDVI

-246 GEMHSDTSITYDR
+246 GEMHSDTNITYDR

-297 FHIDG
+297 FHVDG

-324 GYLGTQFD
+324 GYLGTQYD

-361 YGGEALTTAN
+361 YGGEALTTAEN
-371 DYQVINTPEFLAYE
+371 YQVINTPEFLSYE

-407 KSHFKG
+407 KTLFNV
-413 KDFEYDGAKDSSLT
+413 KDFDYDFERVDSLT
-427 GFKYINDHLGYRYVL
+427 GFKYINDHLGYRFVL
-442 RESWITDTVGAD
+442 RESWVTDTVGSD
-454 GIFKA
+454 GIFRA

-472 RNVPVKLA
+472 HKVKASLVVNGMQQVGMLDTLASIYYEVP
-480 VVDDMEGSLLTMCPG
+480 
-495 TSYIDLPDI
+495 LPDSI
-504 DFRDVHSRTISI
+504 DFMKVHSRKIEI
-516 AGGDTVMTFDGNNE
+516 KGADTVMTFDGNNE
-530 IEISAKLNVFSKKR
+530 VLIEAKLGSLK
-544 YQVYLSV
+544 YQSPEDWTGIPLEVYLMV
-551 GEVEFANHKLV
+551 CNDDPVNECIHFANDETRNRISN
-562 GVGSCG
+562 GVFI
-568 EEQPAVY
+568 
-575 LGKVYYDEGL
+575 GKVVFDESVKSSIPRAL
-585 TGISPR
+585 TTRDSQ
-591 LSPALVTSKQNA
+591 KQNA
-603 PFVQRIRNNII
+603 PFVQRVRNGVIVRD
-614 IHKGDKRYR
+614 GDRSFR
-623 ANGFGMK
+623 ANGTKVLKK

>member
-1 MKCKGPALL
+1 MSVFYDGGSMKKFVAWAIAVALL
-10 PGFLLFSS
+10 HVPLFAAG
-18 FTECWLVP
+18 LV
-26 GAISFSIYEE
+26 
-36 IIYIH
+36 
-41 FMMLLSTR
+41 R
-49 FRRLSAVAHFGQSAH
+49 
-64 VAPSARYS
+64 
-72 RFAFV
+72 
-77 ALSLAFWQAPA
+77 
-88 LAADLVKQNID
+88 QNVD
-99 TTDAMATLANYDRGF
+99 TTDAMATLGNYDRGF
-114 YTPQVLHI
+114 YTPQVLHL

-129 IEKPYGKL
+129 IENPSSKL

-143 ISEFSSRAWLG
+143 ISEFSSHAWLG
-154 VDTTGGKKDTT
+154 IDTTGGKKDTT
-165 WGKSQDLT
+165 WGKNQDLT

-187 RKNNGFAVV
+187 RENKGFVIV

-214 KWVLRHVEQL
+214 KWVMRHVEQL

-246 GEMHSDTSITYDR
+246 GEMHSDTNITYDR

-297 FHIDG
+297 FNIDG

-324 GYLGTQFD
+324 GYLGTQYD

-340 KTSICR
+340 NTSICR

-361 YGGEALTTAN
+361 YGGEALTTASG
-371 DYQVINTPEFLAYE
+371 YQVINTPEFLAYE
-385 GFRTHTSYLNIQWNN
+385 GFRTHTSYLNIQWNY
-400 NLIDSWK
+400 NLINSWK
-407 KSHFKG
+407 ATLFKQ
-413 KDFEYDGAKDSSLT
+413 KDFDYDPARVDSLT
-427 GFKYINDHLGYRYVL
+427 GFKYINDHLGYRFVL
-442 RESWITDTVGAD
+442 RESWLSDTVGD
-454 GIFKA
+454 DNMLRA

-472 RNVPVKLA
+472 WKAPVRLA
-480 VVDDMEGSLLTMCPG
+480 VLEDLEGSDLDMCPMP
-495 TSYIDLPDI
+495 TYYDLDDI
-504 DFRDVHSRTISI
+504 DSRNIHSRTISI

-530 IEISAKLNVFSKKR
+530 IEIKAEVKQASKKR
-544 YQVYLSV
+544 YQVYLKI
-551 GEVEFANHKLV
+551 GGIEFANRV
-562 GVGSCG
+562 PSGIGSCG

-575 LGKVYYDEGL
+575 LGKVYIDESVNTTGL
-585 TGISPR
+585 TVR
-591 LSPALVTSKQNA
+591 DLSAGSFGVDAQKKNAL
-603 PFVQRIRNNII
+603 FVQRERHNAIIRD
-614 IHKGDKRYR
+614 GDKRYR
-623 ANGFGMK
+623 VNGVTSR

>member
-1 MKCKGPALL
+1 MKKISVITQNVVQIAVLGIFLFTPAS
-10 PGFLLFSS
+10 LF
-18 FTECWLVP
+18 
-26 GAISFSIYEE
+26 
-36 IIYIH
+36 
-41 FMMLLSTR
+41 
-49 FRRLSAVAHFGQSAH
+49 
-64 VAPSARYS
+64 
-72 RFAFV
+72 
-77 ALSLAFWQAPA
+77 
-88 LAADLVKQNID
+88 AAGLVKQSID
-99 TTDAMATLANYDRGF
+99 TTDAMATLENFDRGF
-114 YTPQVLHI
+114 YTPQVLHL

-143 ISEFSSRAWLG
+143 ISEFSSNAWLSI
-154 VDTTGGKKDTT
+154 DTTGGKRDTVR
-165 WGKSQDLT
+165 GVSQDLT
-173 EDALNVLQTTFDNI
+173 EDALNVLQQTFDNI
-187 RKNNGFAVV
+187 RTNKGFVIV

-259 IAEATNLMLRNTPP
+259 VAEATNLMLRNTPP

-324 GYLGTQFD
+324 GYLGTQYD

-356 GINTP
+356 SVNTP
-361 YGGEALTTAN
+361 YGGEALTTAGGFE
-371 DYQVINTPEFLAYE
+371 VINTPEFLSYE
-385 GFRTHTSYLNIQWNN
+385 GFRTHTSYLNVQWNN
-400 NLIDSWK
+400 NLIDGWK
-407 KSHFKG
+407 KSQFEG
-413 KDFEYDGAKDSSLT
+413 KDFEYDGSKIDSLT
-427 GFKYINDHLGYRYVL
+427 GFKYVNDHLGYRFVL
-442 RESWITDTVGAD
+442 RESWMSDTVGFD
-454 GIFKA
+454 HVLHA
-459 KLRIQNVG
+459 KFRVQNVG

-472 RNVPVKLA
+472 WKAPVKLA
-480 VVDDMEGSLLTMCPG
+480 VLEDLEGSDLDMCPDMD
-495 TSYIDLPDI
+495 YVDLPDV
-504 DFRDVHSRTISI
+504 DFRNVHSRTISI
-516 AGGDTVMTFDGNNE
+516 ACGDTVMTFDGNNE
-530 IEISAKLNVFSKKR
+530 IEVSVKLGKLRYRN
-544 YQVYLSV
+544 YQVYLKV
-551 GEVEFANHKLV
+551 GNIEFANDKPS
-562 GVGSCG
+562 GKGTCG
-568 EEQPAVY
+568 LEQPAAY
-575 LGKVYYDEGL
+575 LGKFYFDESVKSAIPH
-585 TGISPR
+585 TF
-591 LSPALVTSKQNA
+591 PAATQKKNA
-603 PFVQRIRNNII
+603 PFVQRERNSVIVRD
-614 IHKGDKRYR
+614 GEKRYK
-623 ANGFGMK
+623 ANGATLR